1 MKIIIHKLIIK
12 TLSHGFFISLGV
24 ILMVSCTKVIDL
36 NLPVPED
43 MIVVEGR
50 IENGQA
56 PFVMLTRNQPYFGGL
71 DLNNYEQYFI
81 SGATVTVWTDSDTVV
96 LDSLNFPLNDSI
108 SIPVYTTFSN
118 FKGELNT
125 TYYLKVEAEGKVLT
139 SHTTIPQLN
148 PLDSIWVVPHP
159 IPDQYDSL
167 VSLYARYDDP
177 DTPGNYV
184 RYFTKRNSEDFKPG
198 RNSALNDKFI
208 NSLIFDFRLE
218 RGQYRSDEFDIETYG
233 FFWKGDTVT
242 VKWSAIDFSHYK
254 FWITLED
261 EMNTSGPVSSNIVVD
276 GNIEGGLGI
285 WGGYAAAFQ
294 TIIIPE

>member
-1 MKIIIHKLIIK
+1 MKISKLTSWFIIAQFAAI
-12 TLSHGFFISLGV
+12 
-24 ILMVSCTKVIDL
+24 MVSCTKEIDL
-36 NLPVPED
+36 KLPVPED

-50 IENGQA
+50 IENDQA

-81 SGATVTVWTDSDTVV
+81 SGATVTVWTVDDTVI
-96 LDSLNFPLNDSI
+96 LDPLNFPVNDSI
-108 SIPVYTTFSN
+108 TIPVYTTFSG
-118 FKGELNT
+118 FEGELNT
-125 TYYLKVEAEGKVLT
+125 TYYLKVEAEGKILT

-159 IPDQYDSL
+159 IEDQYDSL
-167 VSLYARYDDP
+167 VSIYARYNDP

-184 RYFTKRNSEDFKPG
+184 RYFTQRNSEQFKPG
-198 RNSALNDKFI
+198 INSVFDDKFI
-208 NSLIFDFRLE
+208 NSLTFDFRVD
-218 RGQYRSDEFDIETYG
+218 RGQYRSDDFDIETYG

-242 VKWSAIDFSHYK
+242 VKWSAIDFPHYK

-261 EMNTSGPVSSNIVVD
+261 EMNTSGPVSSNVVID

-285 WGGYAAAFQ
+285 WGGYASAFQ